1 MISTV
6 SERESVPT
14 CSYSGRRVEPG
25 CTRAGQAWS
34 PPRRARGR
42 SSSPGWRDGAGGG
55 AETDREGR
63 RHESR
68 HISPETRRLPSRRG
82 DTKAPVLARLFCA
95 PPRRREGQAR
105 SSGSL
110 PPCAC
115 GLIQAKKRFCFVLLP
130 SWELI
135 SGRLPSG
142 DVFVVKNVKRAE
154 QSATQSPKENPEGR
168 VPAAPCGPR
177 SSPGAGSPVPSR
189 ASLLS
194 PLSCALTPPEP
205 SKRSSVFSLCWPSL
219 TG

>member
-1 MISTV
+1 M
-6 SERESVPT
+6 
-14 CSYSGRRVEPG
+14 EPG
-25 CTRAGQAWS
+25 CTPGQVRPGLPRGGPGAGPARRAGGTGRVGAQ
-34 PPRRARGR
+34 RRTGKDGDTKAAISARRHEGSR
-42 SSSPGWRDGAGGG
+42 LG
-55 AETDREGR
+55 AETG
-63 RHESR
+63 
-68 HISPETRRLPSRRG
+68 RLPSWPG
-82 DTKAPVLARLFCA
+82 DTKAPISARLFCA

-177 SSPGAGSPVPSR
+177 SSPGARSPVPSR

>member
-1 MISTV
+1 MHPGRSGLV
-6 SERESVPT
+6 SPAAGQGQVQLAGRAGRGGW
-14 CSYSGRRVEPG
+14 GRRDGQGRTETRKPPYQPG
-25 CTRAGQAWS
+25 DTKAPVSA
-34 PPRRARGR
+34 
-42 SSSPGWRDGAGGG
+42 
-55 AETDREGR
+55 R
-63 RHESR
+63 RHEGSR
-68 HISPETRRLPSRRG
+68 LGAETRRLPSWPG
-82 DTKAPVLARLFCA
+82 DTKAPISARLFCA
-95 PPRRREGQAR
+95 SPRRREGQAR

-177 SSPGAGSPVPSR
+177 SSPGARSPVPSR